1 MLEAKEVAT
10 VAATTTTQAENDKGC
25 MLYAVTLV
33 ALFAL
38 IVILTPQKE
47 LVNTSGEAMGI
58 AIIRLDISTPLA
70 IAMLVASLIIG
81 SSAAAVLLGGLSGLL
96 IGVVLAPWGVSSPLW
111 TMTVGGAAVFLLLH
125 ALEGW
130 LAARVRRHLAT

>member
-1 MLEAKEVAT
+1 M
-10 VAATTTTQAENDKGC
+10 AATTTTQAENDKGC

-33 ALFAL
+33 GLFAL

-47 LVNTSGEAMGI
+47 LVNTSGEAMEA
-58 AIIRLDISTPLA
+58 AIVRLDISTALV

-81 SSAAAVLLGGLSGLL
+81 SLAAAVLLGGLSGLL
-96 IGVVLAPWGVSSPLW
+96 TGVVLVPWDVSSPLW
-111 TMTVGGAAVFLLLH
+111 TMTAGGAVAFLLLH
-125 ALEGW
+125 VLERW